1 MTRTMTVN
9 EGWVQRDKH
18 LNYLAE
24 AQKELETES
33 DRGIVLV
40 CLSILDEL
48 LAELLQTKLL
58 RDEKLMKDMFGTK
71 GVFGQFDDKVKA
83 CYAMG
88 LISQLDYDLFKKL
101 QNVRNKFAHRVLD
114 ISFDEPAIQDVC
126 RHIALPK
133 NAYMPRNIETRKD
146 VERPKLELNPIK
158 SETSARNRF
167 LYAFQ
172 FLFLELEN
180 RHLMQLN
187 PTVIKPADYITFP
200 IMLKHMEEEW
210 AEQKKMR
217 EDVLRMIKEQLMVWE
232 NIENKTQRLLE
243 ITDNPEEQTRLREEA
258 KKVEEE
264 KKSLNKQMEDLCNGG
279 EESERE
285 SETMRT
291 IFSWLQAEIERS
303 ME

>member
-9 EGWVQRDKH
+9 EGWIQRDKH

-48 LAELLQTKLL
+48 LAELLQTRLL
-58 RDEKLMKDMFGTK
+58 RDEKLMKEMFGTK

-114 ISFDEPAIQDVC
+114 ISFDEPAIRDVC
-126 RHIALPK
+126 RHITLPK
-133 NAYMPRNIETRKD
+133 NAYMPRDIEPGKD
-146 VERPKLELNPIK
+146 AERPKLDLNPIK
-158 SETSARNRF
+158 SDTPARDRF

-172 FLFLELEN
+172 FLFMELEN
-180 RHLMQLN
+180 RHLLESRHR
-187 PTVIKPADYITFP
+187 VKRPADFITFP
-200 IMLKHMEEEW
+200 IMLETYEQQW
-210 AEQKKMR
+210 AEETKMR
-217 EDVLRMIKEQLMVWE
+217 ENLIHMTNEELAMWEAFLEMNPRTIPQLE
-232 NIENKTQRLLE
+232 
-243 ITDNPEEQTRLREEA
+243 NPEEERALREDIEKAEERIKAIPEEMERIRGMAQEA
-258 KKVEEE
+258 NQNVKV
-264 KKSLNKQMEDLCNGG
+264 
-279 EESERE
+279 
-285 SETMRT
+285 MRT
-291 IFSWLQAEIERS
+291 ILSWLQAEIERS